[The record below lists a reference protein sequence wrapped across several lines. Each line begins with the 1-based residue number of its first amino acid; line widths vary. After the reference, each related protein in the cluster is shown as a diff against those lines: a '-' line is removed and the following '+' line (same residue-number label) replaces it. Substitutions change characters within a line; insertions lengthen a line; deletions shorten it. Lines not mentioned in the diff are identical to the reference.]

1 MSTVKYQSTFTLA
14 PNTKV
19 FDGTEYIE
27 ILTDT
32 NYGCGFII
40 SEEAKKL
47 YVSMGGNLSDFIY
60 DPGMYLN
67 KKVRTNK
74 LLIEVYRKLCVS
86 GIAIEKIN
94 IIYEDFFDIHE
105 YDGSER
111 VEINYDAFNL
121 DLARK
126 SQLFEKQKHDKNT
139 QILLE
144 IKKIIENGLTA
155 EEKVAQIKAL
165 L

>member
-1 MSTVKYQSTFTLA
+1 MSTV
-14 PNTKV
+14 N
-19 FDGTEYIE
+19 YIE

-32 NYGCGFII
+32 NYGGGFII

-74 LLIEVYRKLCVS
+74 LLIEVYRKLSVP

-94 IIYEDFFDIHE
+94 KIYENFFDIHE

-111 VEINYDAFNL
+111 VQINDDAFNL
-121 DLARK
+121 DL
-126 SQLFEKQKHDKNT
+126 EKHKNDKNT
-139 QILLE
+139 KILLE

-155 EEKVAQIKAL
+155 EEKVAQINAL